1 MAEYTLKI
9 NKIKTPTDPNWATT
23 IPTEYTNIKGR
34 VYNIVKVEDGGKS
47 KYDKNGYWQ
56 ANADLMGLINPFTN
70 PISNKPVTET
80 KIELVY
86 KDTHGW
92 EEESSEKMYFD
103 FLADQCVK
111 KMQTRY
117 KELYGVDIDIS
128 YIKSV
133 EEKKVDDIPPTELSL
148 KYILYVDAKA
158 SSNTTGVTKVTFE
171 IYENVNGNVT
181 LLSKVKDFTTFKIDN
196 NNKISVL
203 LSDIDNYV
211 IGSIM
216 DGSILLDKGGNNK
229 LVEWLDK
236 NKDKLPKD
244 TKYVLDG
251 YPVEEKK
258 DIKTETKT
266 AEQIELDAV
275 AWEFPPLVVQ
285 GEFTFDVQ
293 EENHFNGVSFPFLK
307 LEIIGVGEIK
317 ETKIDETVDETI
329 DDEIDEEYLEEESTA
344 MAELIENL
352 EGREYNIDIELK
364 NSAQK
369 DDASVGGGSGGGGI
383 TVDGKAVTDLNQ
395 KEAILIIM
403 KDLIKIGGFTP
414 EQAAGM
420 CGNIK
425 AESSFSCW
433 NVENGCANIQPSGN
447 GTDRWNVGKANGVNY
462 TSGTKKR
469 NGKDAFRP
477 MSGIGLAQWT
487 FNRRA
492 NMERF
497 VGKWL
502 KENGVNAQTNK
513 DGIGLDTDPGQF
525 SGTPSSKLSKGGIVG
540 AYGGKGDELEKYLKS
555 IPKLFEAQSAFLQH
569 ELKGMTNIVKM
580 LNGGPLGGN
589 TATKF
594 GQGWLIN
601 HTGGKMNKTVE
612 AAAECIVCDFEVP
625 APISGSSQADYAELI
640 KVRSKNAKDCYETWK
655 AAGSPR

>member
-1 MAEYTLKI
+1 MVEYTLKI
-9 NKIKTPTDPNWATT
+9 NKISTPTDPNWATT

-34 VYNIVKVEDGGKS
+34 VYNIVKVENGGKT

-86 KDTHGW
+86 KDIHGW

-103 FLADQCVK
+103 FLATMCVK
-111 KMQTRY
+111 KMQERY

-128 YIKSV
+128 FIKSV

-317 ETKIDETVDETI
+317 ETKIDETVDETVDETI
-329 DDEIDEEYLEEESTA
+329 DEEIDEEYLEEESIA
-344 MAELIENL
+344 MLEMQFKVEALNALIEIAERKPQEESNDS
-352 EGREYNIDIELK
+352 GTNDSGT
-364 NSAQK
+364 NSSSSPIAAG
-369 DDASVGGGSGGGGI
+369 DDADFWSLI
-383 TVDGKAVTDLNQ
+383 
-395 KEAILIIM
+395 AI
-403 KDLIKIGGFTP
+403 
-414 EQAAGM
+414 
-420 CGNIK
+420 
-425 AESSFSCW
+425 
-433 NVENGCANIQPSGN
+433 CACEDS
-447 GTDRWNVGKANGVNY
+447 
-462 TSGTKKR
+462 
-469 NGKDAFRP
+469 DAQGRADV
-477 MSGIGLAQWT
+477 AQSIY
-487 FNRRA
+487 NRVLS
-492 NMERF
+492 NMF
-497 VGKWL
+497 
-502 KENGVNAQTNK
+502 
-513 DGIGLDTDPGQF
+513 
-525 SGTPSSKLSKGGIVG
+525 
-540 AYGGKGDELEKYLKS
+540 GGKKIKS
-555 IPKLFEAQSAFLQH
+555 VVTSNWQYEPAF
-569 ELKGMTNIVKM
+569 MVPPNR
-580 LNGGPLGGN
+580 
-589 TATKF
+589 
-594 GQGWLIN
+594 GQI
-601 HTGGKMNKTVE
+601 H
-612 AAAECIVCDFEVP
+612 
-625 APISGSSQADYAELI
+625 S
-640 KVRSKNAKDCYETWK
+640 TWK
-655 AAGSPR
+655 AIKNKETAIAALIYTKNYTRAQAEAQLKDTYNQISNLTYQSKATTYVQQRTDFLGTGLGSSWILQATGDVQEKTNHSSTKPVRRNASDNIFANIVGPGSFKWGRKNKTAEVPNDLLTRFKGDIS

>member
-1 MAEYTLKI
+1 MVEYTLKI
-9 NKIKTPTDPNWATT
+9 NKISTPTDPNWATT

-34 VYNIVKVEDGGKS
+34 VYNIVKVENGGKT

-70 PISNKPVTET
+70 PISNKLVTET

-86 KDTHGW
+86 KDIHGW

-103 FLADQCVK
+103 FLATMCVK
-111 KMQTRY
+111 KMQERY

-148 KYILYVDAKA
+148 KYILYVDANA

-317 ETKIDETVDETI
+317 ETKIDETVDETVDETI
-329 DDEIDEEYLEEESTA
+329 DDEIDEEYLEEEYVGGPEMEIVLESRFESIEISSARQAKEVATDNTPDSTPENYDPNSFVGA
-344 MAELIENL
+344 AWKNFNIDAVIKALEGDTVGKKYKATTFKESLKKILSYIKNDPKLTDVREAAYILGTGFGESGYSLQRWESDFSCNSYGVKYPASGPCAAATSYYAQTKVPKPPKPTSWTKINYYTLGLDARGWPYFGRGLIQLTGEGNYKDIGNTINIDLVGSPDKAIEN
-352 EGREYNIDIELK
+352 ETSYKIAFAYMNK
-364 NSAQK
+364 NSTFKWVKK
-369 DDASVGGGSGGGGI
+369 DKMVKARKSV
-383 TVDGKAVTDLNQ
+383 N
-395 KEAILIIM
+395 
-403 KDLIKIGGFTP
+403 
-414 EQAAGM
+414 AAGLSEPEIT
-420 CGNIK
+420 GAYK
-425 AESSFSCW
+425 A
-433 NVENGCANIQPSGN
+433 
-447 GTDRWNVGKANGVNY
+447 
-462 TSGTKKR
+462 
-469 NGKDAFRP
+469 
-477 MSGIGLAQWT
+477 
-487 FNRRA
+487 
-492 NMERF
+492 
-497 VGKWL
+497 WL
-502 KENGVNAQTNK
+502 KAFK
-513 DGIGLDTDPGQF
+513 D
-525 SGTPSSKLSKGGIVG
+525 VG
-540 AYGGKGDELEKYLKS
+540 A
-555 IPKLFEAQSAFLQH
+555 
-569 ELKGMTNIVKM
+569 
-580 LNGGPLGGN
+580 
-589 TATKF
+589 
-594 GQGWLIN
+594 
-601 HTGGKMNKTVE
+601 
-612 AAAECIVCDFEVP
+612 
-625 APISGSSQADYAELI
+625 IS
-640 KVRSKNAKDCYETWK
+640 
-655 AAGSPR
+655 